1 MSASVSGVFRALV
14 VCMLLARV
22 AAAEDI
28 VAYEAEGEAA
38 ASATDARTAALDDA
52 FAHAVASAIA
62 DVVTG
67 DVRTAHKGELD
78 KEIVGHARLWVTRFT
93 VTKDEVDDDRRELTV
108 SVRIDRDKLRARLDE
123 LKIASHD
130 TSGNAIADTAGQR
143 SATILLRV
151 ASEKSLHASFGKDA
165 DHDLDGL
172 GELATRLRAAG
183 YAIRRAPDDGPA
195 PTAAG
200 DVPDVDVDALATS
213 AQADVVALA
222 GVTVGEPAFV
232 RGQAQPAVLA
242 TAHVRLVDRKTH
254 QTLGQASAIAA
265 GSTDDRRAA
274 ITRALAGALGDA
286 LPPAGKQL
294 GPPAALTGDDH
305 PLGESGIVL
314 VRLSPKT
321 PYALVLA
328 EQRYLAGAKGV
339 RSATLRRMSPAG
351 WVIGVTTSD
360 AIDRVAQVAK
370 KPPTGDTSS
379 AVKIVGDVVELSLTG
394 TSP

>member
-1 MSASVSGVFRALV
+1 
-14 VCMLLARV
+14 MLLARV
-22 AAAEDI
+22 AVAQADDV

-38 ASATDARTAALDDA
+38 ASATDARSAALDDA

-62 DVVTG
+62 DLVAG

-108 SVRIDRDKLRARLDE
+108 SVRIDRDKLRTRLDE
-123 LKIASHD
+123 LKIAAHD
-130 TSGNAIADTAGQR
+130 PSAVVETPGQR

-151 ASEKSLHASFGKDA
+151 ASEKSLRASFGKDA

-183 YAIRRAPDDGPA
+183 YSIRRAPDDGPA
-195 PTAAG
+195 PTSAG
-200 DVPDVDVDALATS
+200 DVPDVDVDALAVA
-213 AQADVVALA
+213 AQADVAALA

-242 TAHVRLVDRKTH
+242 TAHVRLVDHKTH
-254 QTLGQASAIAA
+254 QTFGQGAAIAAAALDDRRSAIA
-265 GSTDDRRAA
+265 
-274 ITRALAGALGDA
+274 RALDGALGDA

-305 PLGESGIVL
+305 PLAESGVVL
-314 VRLSPKT
+314 VRLSAKT

-339 RSATLRRMSPAG
+339 RAATLRRMSPAG

-379 AVKIVGDVVELSLTG
+379 AVKIVGDVVEVSLTG
-394 TSP
+394 TAP